1 MKTLSNPFRVRE
13 TVEQDGRSRPAAG
26 VVQSSHRGCSPEG
39 IGATRAPQARAF
51 QTGRRSVWTDETSG
65 GNDLDDNVFIDWTTP
80 GPTTP
85 APPDHAPRDDPLWS
99 HAACEPVAFDRD
111 ELLDRLQRIRAS
123 YGGAHDSSE
132 RCPSGLAAL
141 DAALDGGFWR
151 AAVHELLDPSGAAA
165 VRTVALRV
173 AAHAAGAAE
182 WILWLDAAGDFYPP
196 PAVALA
202 PLGRLIVVRA
212 RAPSERVWVCE
223 QALRCRAVA
232 AVVAPLSQLDAH
244 VSRRLQVAAE
254 IGGGLGLL
262 LRSDARPGHTFA
274 AVRLRFDPLPGATTV
289 RRAQV
294 TVLKLR
300 EGKPARPFVLELPD
314 AADSLPAYA
323 APRHRAGLPE
333 RAPPQPAGAVG

>member
-1 MKTLSNPFRVRE
+1 MWTEKTGAR
-13 TVEQDGRSRPAAG
+13 DDPA
-26 VVQSSHRGCSPEG
+26 
-39 IGATRAPQARAF
+39 
-51 QTGRRSVWTDETSG
+51 
-65 GNDLDDNVFIDWTTP
+65 DDVCIDWTTP

-85 APPDHAPRDDPLWS
+85 APLDHAPRAASLWPN
-99 HAACEPVAFDRD
+99 AACEPVVLNHN

-123 YGGAHDSSE
+123 YGGAHGSSE

-196 PAVALA
+196 PAAALA

-274 AVRLRFDPLPGATTV
+274 AVRLRFDPLPGATTI

-323 APRHRAGLPE
+323 APRHRAGPPK
-333 RAPPQPAGAVG
+333 RAPPQQPGAVGERSVVAAG